1 MCYYLNMLNPETELI
16 ALAEATVNE
25 RAPAGWSVRASLSPS
40 RAIDAI
46 LKVTSPTNETVEF
59 GLEVKRLLT
68 PAQVPEIDERFNKYK
83 QKDGFRQG
91 LVVAQYLSP
100 STRQSLTDA
109 GLSYIDLAGNV
120 SITSSSPA
128 FFIFEKGLDKD
139 PLRKPGRPKA
149 TLTGEPAA
157 RVVRTF
163 LDYKKPWR
171 IRDLMESSGAS
182 TGSVYRVVEY
192 LESEAIVARDFR
204 NQLVL
209 ADWQKLLRRWAE
221 DYSFIETNEP
231 SLWIAPRGIETL
243 PALLAQTEPSEY
255 CVTGSLAATTW
266 AAYAP
271 TRLVSL
277 YAANPTEL
285 ANQLGLRQTD
295 AGANVLIAK
304 PAFSVLTERTIVR
317 NDGIRIAAAAQ
328 VAIDLLNG
336 PGRAPAEAEHL
347 LEWMGAHVD
356 AWRI

>member
-1 MCYYLNMLNPETELI
+1 MPSPETALI
-16 ALAEATVNE
+16 ALTETTIS
-25 RAPAGWSVRASLSPS
+25 RRIPAGWRVQARPAQS

-46 LKVTSPTNETVEF
+46 LKVTSPSEETVEF
-59 GLEVKRLLT
+59 GLEMKRLLT
-68 PAQVPEIDERFNKYK
+68 PAQVPDINERLNTYR
-83 QKDGFRQG
+83 QEAGSRQG

-100 STRQSLTDA
+100 STRQALTDA

-120 SITSSSPA
+120 SVTSSSPT

-163 LDYKKPWR
+163 LDFKEPWR
-171 IRDLMESSGAS
+171 IRDLVESSGAS

-192 LESEAIVARDFR
+192 LESEAIVFRDDLNR
-204 NQLVL
+204 LVVT
-209 ADWQKLLRRWAE
+209 DWHKLLRRWAN

-231 SLWIAPRGIETL
+231 SSWIAPRGIETL
-243 PALLAQTEPSEY
+243 PTLLAQIEPSEY

-304 PAFSVLTERTIVR
+304 PAFSVLTERAIIR
-317 NDGIRIAAAAQ
+317 EDGIRIAAAAQ
-328 VAIDLLNG
+328 VAVDLLNG
-336 PGRAPAEAEHL
+336 PGRAPAEADHI

-356 AWRI
+356 AWRN

>member
-1 MCYYLNMLNPETELI
+1 MLNPEAELI
-16 ALAEATVNE
+16 ALAEATISE
-25 RAPAGWSVRASLSPS
+25 RVPAGWSVQVSLSPS
-40 RAIDAI
+40 KSIDAI
-46 LKVTSPTNETVEF
+46 LKVTSPANETVEF
-59 GLEVKRLLT
+59 ELEVKRLLT
-68 PAQVPEIDERFNKYK
+68 PAQVPAINERFNKFK
-83 QKDGFRQG
+83 QENESRQG

-120 SITSSSPA
+120 SVTSSSPT
-128 FFIFEKGLDKD
+128 FFIFGKGLDKD

-171 IRDLMESSGAS
+171 IRDLVESSGAS

-192 LESEAIVARDFR
+192 LESEAIVVRDDLNR
-204 NQLVL
+204 LDVT
-209 ADWQKLLRRWAE
+209 DWQKLLRRWAE

-231 SLWIAPRGIETL
+231 SSWIAPRGIETL
-243 PALLAQTEPSEY
+243 PTLLAQTEPSEY
-255 CVTGSLAATTW
+255 CVTGSLAAATW

-304 PAFSVLTERTIVR
+304 PAFSVLTERTIIR
-317 NDGIRIAAAAQ
+317 EDGIRVAAAAQ
-328 VAIDLLNG
+328 VAVDLLNG

-347 LEWMGAHVD
+347 LEWMGSHVD
-356 AWRI
+356 AWRN